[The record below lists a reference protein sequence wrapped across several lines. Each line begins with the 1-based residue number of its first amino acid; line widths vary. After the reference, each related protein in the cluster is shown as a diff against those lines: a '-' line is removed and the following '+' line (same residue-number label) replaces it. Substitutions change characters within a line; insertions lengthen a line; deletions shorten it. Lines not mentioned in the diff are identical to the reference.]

1 MAERISA
8 EVRAANFKQLT
19 RRNWQNLGSKT
30 IAATGGSAIFE
41 LPRARLLA
49 GCRIIID
56 ATATAVESSSTAVTP
71 ADLAPYSLVKKILL
85 NLNNGFAPVELTGQ
99 AAYIVNST
107 IKGVN
112 NAAAAISGRGNAV
125 LGLLSAAS
133 SGVANK
139 LHLVIDVPNELNPRD
154 PVGLIL
160 LQNVDTLANLEIQ
173 TGVIGDVYPAS
184 SGFTFTLSTVT
195 VTVMTDTY
203 SIPADPAAVP
213 DISILKSYKG
223 RTEAIQAGENIIKLP
238 VGQTYRKLWFTIR
251 NSSAVRL
258 GDANITSPI
267 ELVLDQNETP
277 YKVAPAFLAA
287 ANATAYNGAL
297 PDGMYVFDFSDNGIP
312 NLGNSRDLIDTQRIT
327 EFWLRFTSNTA
338 GTVEYGYELLSRLA
352 GM

>member
-1 MAERISA
+1 MAERIPA

-19 RRNWQNLGSKT
+19 RRNWQNLGSKV
-30 IAATGGSAIFE
+30 IAAAGGSAIFE

-49 GCRIIID
+49 GCRIMVD
-56 ATATAVESSSTAVTP
+56 ATATVTKSDAAAPTP

-85 NLNNGFAPVELTGQ
+85 NLNNGFAPVELTGA
-99 AAYIVNST
+99 AAYIVNYT

-112 NAAAAISGRGNAV
+112 NAAAATSGRGAAV
-125 LGLLSAAS
+125 LGLTSS
-133 SGVANK
+133 SGGTANK
-139 LHLVIDVPNELNPRD
+139 LHMVIDIPNELNPRD

-173 TGVIGDVYPAS
+173 TGAIGDVFPAD
-184 SGFTFTLSTVT
+184 SGYTFVLSTVT

-203 SIPADPAAVP
+203 SIPADPSAVP

-223 RTEAIQAGENIIKLP
+223 RTESIQAGENVIKLP

-277 YKVAPAFLAA
+277 YKVAAGFLAA
-287 ANATAYNGAL
+287 DNARAYDGAL

-327 EFWLRFTSNTA
+327 EFWLRFTSDTA

>member
-1 MAERISA
+1 MAERIPA

-30 IAATGGSAIFE
+30 IAAAGGSAIFE

-49 GCRIIID
+49 GCRILI
-56 ATATAVESSSTAVTP
+56 TATVTAIHATLTTVVP

-99 AAYIVNST
+99 SAYLVNAS
-107 IKGVN
+107 IKKM
-112 NAAAAISGRGNAV
+112 AAAATISGRGNAV
-125 LGLLSAAS
+125 LGLTSSPTAGTANLLS
-133 SGVANK
+133 
-139 LHLVIDVPNELNPRD
+139 LVIDVPNELNPRD

-173 TGVIGDVYPAS
+173 TGAIGDVFPTAA
-184 SGFTFTLSTVT
+184 GFTFTLSTVT
-195 VTVMTDTY
+195 VSVMTDTY
-203 SIPADPAAVP
+203 SIPADPSAVP

-223 RTEAIQAGENIIKLP
+223 RTEAIQAGENVIKLP

-277 YKVAPAFLAA
+277 YKVSPKFIAASNAVAFD
-287 ANATAYNGAL
+287 GAL
-297 PDGMYVFDFSDNGIP
+297 PDGMYMFDFSDNGIP
-312 NLGNSRDLIDTQRIT
+312 NLGSSRDLIDTQRIT
-327 EFWLRFTSNTA
+327 EFWLRFTSDTA
-338 GTVEYGYELLSRLA
+338 GTIEYGYELLSRLA

>member
-8 EVRAANFKQLT
+8 EQRAANFKQLT

-30 IAATGGSAIFE
+30 IANTGGSAIFE

-49 GCRIIID
+49 ACRIMID
-56 ATATAVESSSTAVTP
+56 ATVTVTHAASTAPTP
-71 ADLAPYSLVKKILL
+71 ADLAPYSLVKKINL

-99 AAYIVNST
+99 SAYIVNAT
-107 IKGVN
+107 LKAAQ
-112 NAAAAISGRGNAV
+112 AAAATSGRGNAV
-125 LGLLSAAS
+125 LGLTSSA
-133 SGVANK
+133 GGTANV
-139 LHLVIDVPNELNPRD
+139 LHLVIDVPSELNPRD

-160 LQNVDTLANLEIQ
+160 LQNVDTLANLEVQ
-173 TGVIGDVYPAS
+173 TGAIGDVFPAAG
-184 SGFTFTLSTVT
+184 GFTFVLGTVT
-195 VTVMTDTY
+195 VTVMTDTF
-203 SIPADPAAVP
+203 SIPADPSAVP

-223 RTEAIQAGENIIKLP
+223 RTEAMQAGENIVKLP

-277 YKVAPAFLAA
+277 YKVAPKFIAA
-287 ANATAYNGAL
+287 DNAASYDGTL
-297 PDGMYVFDFSDNGIP
+297 PDGIYVFDFSDNGIP
-312 NLGNSRDLIDTQRIT
+312 NLGSSRDLIDTQRIT
-327 EFWLRFTSNTA
+327 EFWLRFTSDTA